1 MKGSITAPTSDWTCL
16 ESTERGLPARRPAF
30 TCTHEKSHSQI
41 ANGFFSLSETT
52 ESIHLFR
59 RGFVLVLVP
68 HPGEEGD
75 EADGDQELVE
85 EGSDRRNEREYAGE
99 KTSDEVPEG
108 GPECYH
114 VAFVYGANIERIPGH
129 PQAEKSY
136 F

>member
-1 MKGSITAPTSDWTCL
+1 LNVVTLKRYHVPTKK
-16 ESTERGLPARRPAF
+16 
-30 TCTHEKSHSQI
+30 EKAI
-41 ANGFFSLSETT
+41 RTANGFFFLSGTM